1 MNAHPAPTP
10 RSHYRHFLEI
20 STRWS
25 DNDAYAHINNVV
37 YYSYFDTVVNEY
49 LLSRGV
55 LDIERSSVIGIVVE
69 THCTFHSALA
79 FPQRLHAG
87 LRVGRLGTSS
97 VRYEIGIFAA
107 EAESSAAAGYFV
119 HVYIDRVTG
128 RPVPLPGPLRAAL
141 EELRQ

>member
-1 MNAHPAPTP
+1 MNARPAPTP
-10 RSHYRHFLEI
+10 RSSYRHFLEM

-25 DNDAYAHINNVV
+25 DNDAYAHVNNVV

-55 LDIERSSVIGIVVE
+55 LDIEHGRVIGLVVE
-69 THCTFHSALA
+69 THCNFFSALA

-87 LRVGRLGTSS
+87 LRVAHLGASS

-107 EAESSAAAGYFV
+107 DADQSAAAGYFV
-119 HVYIDRVTG
+119 HVYVDRAT
-128 RPVPLPGPLRAAL
+128 RQPVALPDPLRAAL
-141 EELRQ
+141 EELQQ